1 MSGSYK
7 INSKQSSDH
16 VSQDACGKLLERLK
30 PYKEKNPTGKWQ
42 DWVKAAFFDRVSLAA
57 TGFYKTPDIG
67 YDAKRNQGA
76 LFNYFCFGAS
86 VSEVEID
93 CLTGDHQVRATEIVM
108 DVGESLN
115 PAIDVGQV
123 EGAFMQGYGL
133 YVMEELVYSPG
144 GVLYTRGPGT
154 YKIPGFADIPA
165 EFNVSLLR
173 GAPNPRA
180 VYSSKA
186 VGEPPLLLAS
196 SVYFAIRDAIHAARR
211 EVGRDDYFRLD
222 SPATP
227 AKIRML
233 CEDCITSKL
242 PAPAPGTFK
251 PWNIAVQ

>member
-1 MSGSYK
+1 M
-7 INSKQSSDH
+7 
-16 VSQDACGKLLERLK
+16 
-30 PYKEKNPTGKWQ
+30 
-42 DWVKAAFFDRVSLAA
+42 KAAFFDRTSLAA
-57 TGFYKTPDIG
+57 TGYFKTPDIG
-67 YDAKRNQGA
+67 YDMKKNEGA
-76 LFNYFCFGAS
+76 IFNYFGYGAS

-133 YVMEELVYSPG
+133 YVMEELMFSPS

-165 EFNVSLLR
+165 EFNVSLLK

-196 SVYFAIRDAIHAARR
+196 SVYFAIRDAIDAYRKQELGR
-211 EVGRDDYFRLD
+211 EDYYRLD

-227 AKIRML
+227 AKIRLL
-233 CEDCITSKL
+233 CEDSITKEF
-242 PAPAPGTFK
+242 PAPEPGSYK
-251 PWNIAVQ
+251 PWNISIQ